1 MLKSGCVGR
10 ASLLANLT
18 PVFSWSPSGWAIGDN
33 FTAEAGFSL
42 RDIWISWALCLA
54 KNCQKQNDEGV
65 WNSTVPSNTVKHL
78 YPNPALPQHG
88 VGVGVEGSFPSSFSI
103 SVDASGVSFPTAVPP
118 LTSLFWMQYVL
129 QFSYE
134 IQTLL
139 FPTTSLP
146 PVSFLLF
153 LFRFN
158 AAIGLYLLLLPEMSP

>member
-1 MLKSGCVGR
+1 MLSYPPLAWAMMLKSGCVGR

-18 PVFSWSPSGWAIGDN
+18 PVFSWSPSSWAIGDN

-42 RDIWISWALCLA
+42 CDIWISWALCLA

-118 LTSLFWMQYVL
+118 LTTFLVLNTVCATVFLSDSDTSFPNNLASSL
-129 QFSYE
+129 
-134 IQTLL
+134 
-139 FPTTSLP
+139 
-146 PVSFLLF
+146 VSILSFQV
-153 LFRFN
+153 
-158 AAIGLYLLLLPEMSP
+158 